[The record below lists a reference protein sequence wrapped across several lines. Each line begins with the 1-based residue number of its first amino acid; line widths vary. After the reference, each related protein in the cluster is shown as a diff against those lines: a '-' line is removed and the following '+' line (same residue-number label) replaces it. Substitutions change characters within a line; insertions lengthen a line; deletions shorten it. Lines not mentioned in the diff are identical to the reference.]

1 MANGTDASARPDATA
16 ARSAPPLPQ
25 LVIELRDLIVEY
37 FKQET
42 LVPLKQLGRYVA
54 YGVLGALL
62 LGFGAVFLGLAG
74 LRALQ
79 IETGSALTGN
89 WSWVPYVI
97 VVVALLLAGGII
109 WQTRGVVRRRN
120 DRKGNEA

>member
-1 MANGTDASARPDATA
+1 MANGTDGDARPDAPA
-16 ARSAPPLPQ
+16 VSSAPPLPQ

-79 IETGSALTGN
+79 TETDTALTGN
-89 WSWVPYVI
+89 WSWAPYLI
-97 VVVALLLAGGII
+97 VVVALLLGGGIT
-109 WQTRGVVRRRN
+109 WQARGAVRRRN
-120 DRKGNEA
+120 ERKGNA

>member
-1 MANGTDASARPDATA
+1 VNGSDGDARPDATTVRA
-16 ARSAPPLPQ
+16 TPPLPQ
-25 LVIELRDLIVEY
+25 LVVELRDLIVEY

-74 LRALQ
+74 LRAIQ
-79 IETGSALTGN
+79 TETGTALTGN

-97 VVVALLLAGGII
+97 VVAALLLAGGII
-109 WQTRGVVRRRN
+109 WQARGAVRRRN
-120 DRKGNEA
+120 DRKGNA